1 MKPFFRRPI
10 DDVVACLEP
19 IVTVRNPLRALGPLL
34 LSLVATWVLYVPI
47 HELLHAYACSWTGGT
62 VTQLEIS
69 PHYGGAIYARYF
81 PFVVSGGEYA
91 GRLSGFDTKGSDLI
105 YLATDFGPYLL
116 TVLIGVPLLKL
127 AGRRRRPI
135 LFGAA
140 VVLGLAPF
148 YSLPGDYFEIG
159 SITTTRLITLFRGGG
174 VFATKAGAQTPLF
187 EKLRSDDIFKLIE
200 QLCTQPSELGLQ
212 GAGGVAAAVP
222 IILVS
227 LVFALGFAFA
237 TYAVGHY
244 FAALFLTPSRSPAR

>member
-19 IVTVRNPLRALGPLL
+19 IVTVRNPLPALVPLV
-34 LSLVATWVLYVPI
+34 LSLVVTWVLYVPI
-47 HELLHAYACSWTGGT
+47 HELFHAYACSWTGGT

-69 PHYGGAIYARYF
+69 PIYGGSVYARYF

-135 LFGAA
+135 LFGMA

-148 YSLPGDYFEIG
+148 YSLPGDYFEMG

-174 VFATKAGAQTPLF
+174 NPPLF

-244 FAALFLTPSRSPAR
+244 VAALFLTPSRSPAR